1 MSINPDV
8 ELTLSRTER
17 VLDAEGLNPDG
28 AALLEGFDF
37 SGMDAAEAA
46 GALVA
51 KSISDGYL
59 SEGGQVTVSV
69 DGGSDG
75 WRREAEDET
84 LTALEERYGTF
95 AIICTPDDPVVTI
108 PVATPSPTPT
118 PTPTPTPAPTPVP
131 TPMPSPPPY
140 TDDDDDDDD
149 DDWDDDWD
157 DDGDQDDDNDDWDD

>member
-28 AALLEGFDF
+28 AALLEGLDF

-84 LTALEERYGTF
+84 LTAREERYERITLTLRIDPDEYEALLTPGTGGAELRSVF
-95 AIICTPDDPVVTI
+95 RIDTGGGVVRATLHALGEYDPEARCARCTFNRLAEEGT
-108 PVATPSPTPT
+108 A
-118 PTPTPTPAPTPVP
+118 
-131 TPMPSPPPY
+131 
-140 TDDDDDDDD
+140 
-149 DDWDDDWD
+149 
-157 DDGDQDDDNDDWDD
+157 